1 MSYGIKCV
9 TANGKVY
16 DTSSIPAMLYEVLS
30 ISGGSSGS
38 KAYPELAGFHIDCA
52 TYKYSQD
59 AIESLSDHKITYD
72 AGYPVLSWTPT
83 RKGYSP
89 AAQTFFVFAW

>member
-1 MSYGIKCV
+1 MSFGVKLV
-9 TANGKVY
+9 SNTGKVY

-30 ISGGSSGS
+30 ISGGSTGS

-59 AIESLSDHKITYD
+59 AIESLSDHSISYD
-72 AGYPVLSWTPT
+72 AGYPVLSWAPT
-83 RKGYSP
+83 RTGYSA
-89 AAQTFFVFAW
+89 AAQTLFVFAW